1 MQKNEHQGIQRIL
14 FCDRGVIMQVTITIK
29 KKPGVLDPEA
39 QAIKKAIS
47 SLGFDDIQNLMLSKQ
62 VIIEIDTDDK
72 ERAKYR
78 AAKMCEALLANT
90 VIESYKIEVK
100 ETT

>member
-1 MQKNEHQGIQRIL
+1 
-14 FCDRGVIMQVTITIK
+14 MQVTITIQ

-39 QAIKKAIS
+39 QAVKQAIS
-47 SLGFDDIQNLMLSKQ
+47 SLGFDDLQNVILGKQ
-62 VIIEIDTDDK
+62 ITVEIDTDDK

-90 VIESYKIEVK
+90 VIESYKIEIK
-100 ETT
+100 EPS

>member
-1 MQKNEHQGIQRIL
+1 
-14 FCDRGVIMQVTITIK
+14 MQVTITIQ

-39 QAIKKAIS
+39 QAVKQAIS
-47 SLGFDDIQNLMLSKQ
+47 SLGFDDLQNVILGKQ
-62 VIIEIDTDDK
+62 ITVEIDTDDK

-90 VIESYKIEVK
+90 VIESYIIETK
-100 ETT
+100 EPS